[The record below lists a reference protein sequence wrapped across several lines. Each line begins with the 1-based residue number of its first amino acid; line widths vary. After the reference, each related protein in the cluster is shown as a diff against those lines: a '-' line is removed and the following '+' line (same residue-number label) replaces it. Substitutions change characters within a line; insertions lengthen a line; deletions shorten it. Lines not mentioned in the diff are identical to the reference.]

1 MVSQSP
7 LLFFDSGGLGLRN
20 NPLFGAGFGLML
32 MGAGLAVARS
42 LAVSTAL
49 LARKRLLTTLE
60 ITSKDPGYRWVL
72 QWIRLNAL
80 STRHQSLETTFHT
93 YESGRVKTS
102 FRFVP
107 SVGHHLIK
115 YVGWGCSCAPACI
128 RLW

>member
-1 MVSQSP
+1 MA
-7 LLFFDSGGLGLRN
+7 FFDSGAGGLGLRN

-42 LAVSTAL
+42 LALSAAL

-80 STRHQSLETTFHT
+80 NTRHQSLETTFRH

-102 FRFVP
+102 FSFVP

-115 YVGWGCSCAPACI
+115 YAG
-128 RLW
+128 R